1 DVATA
6 LLAGTDTQAILEVV
20 ASRARELVAAD
31 VATIALPNGR
41 GEQMMITVAV
51 GRHADTLLGRVY
63 NRAASIAGDVLD
75 SGEALALEDLSR
87 EQRVEQPQV
96 QLGTIGPAVFIPLG
110 RGDEVLGM
118 LVVGRV
124 VGAPPFTSRDVD
136 AVRQFASQAAVVI
149 DYGQTHEDLH
159 RLSLLEDQERIA
171 RDLHDRVIQRL
182 FATGL
187 SLQGATRLIREDEAR
202 RRVEAAVEELDNT
215 VRHIRTVIFEVE
227 SHFGADSTRGR
238 ILELTRETARSLGF
252 QPRVTFDG
260 PVDVEVPS
268 RVAEDLL
275 STLREALSNVARH
288 AHATSVSV
296 AVSVGDEIVLRVI
309 DDGIGP
315 PSDTSREG
323 KGLGNM
329 RTRAERH
336 GGRMEIRSGGH
347 VVGTTIE
354 WRVPKP

>member
-1 DVATA
+1 
-6 LLAGTDTQAILEVV
+6 
-20 ASRARELVAAD
+20 
-31 VATIALPNGR
+31 
-41 GEQMMITVAV
+41 
-51 GRHADTLLGRVY
+51 
-63 NRAASIAGDVLD
+63 
-75 SGEALALEDLSR
+75 
-87 EQRVEQPQV
+87 
-96 QLGTIGPAVFIPLG
+96 
-110 RGDEVLGM
+110 M

-136 AVRQFASQAAVVI
+136 ALRQFASQASVVI
-149 DYGQTHEDLH
+149 DYGQTREDLH

-227 SHFGADSTRGR
+227 SHFGADSTRSR

-260 PVDVEVPS
+260 PVDVEVPN
-268 RVAEDLL
+268 RIAEDLL

-336 GGRMEIRSGGH
+336 GGSMEIRPGGH